1 MLASAQSE
9 SLLHCHP
16 DTPCPAVTSIKATIG
31 WKQGR
36 ALTVVYTLNG
46 AVDLLRVPPRQSI
59 RRTDGLWQHTCF
71 ELFIAAQNDAEYYE
85 FNFSP
90 SGEWAAYEFR
100 NYRDGG
106 AIDSDD
112 LEPNIAVQQSAET
125 LEVSAVLRADRLSG
139 IAPEICL
146 TLGLCAVIED
156 LDDSL
161 SYWAL
166 KHPLGKPDFH
176 HPDSFAVELTVPG
189 SKS

>member
-16 DTPCPAVTSIKATIG
+16 DTPCPAVASIKATIS

-36 ALTVVYTLNG
+36 ALKIVYTLNG
-46 AVDLLRVPPRQSI
+46 AVDRLRVPPRRSA

-125 LEVSAVLRADRLSG
+125 LELSAVLRADRLSG
-139 IAPEICL
+139 IAPEIRL
-146 TLGLCAVIED
+146 SLGLCAVIEG
-156 LDDSL
+156 LDESL

-166 KHPLGKPDFH
+166 KHSLGKPDFH
-176 HPDSFAVELTVPG
+176 HPDSFAFELTVPG
-189 SKS
+189 EKS

>member
-9 SLLHCHP
+9 VFLHCHP
-16 DTPCPAVTSIKATIG
+16 DTPCPAVASIKATIG

-36 ALTVVYTLNG
+36 ALKVVYTLNG
-46 AVDLLRVPPRQSI
+46 AVDRLRVPPRRPI
-59 RRTDGLWQHTCF
+59 RRIDGLWQHTCF
-71 ELFIAAQNDAEYYE
+71 ELFIGAQNDAEYYE

-90 SGEWAAYEFR
+90 SGEWAAYGFR
-100 NYRDGG
+100 NYRDGNP
-106 AIDSDD
+106 INSDD
-112 LEPNIAVQQSAET
+112 LEPNIVVQQGVEM
-125 LEVSAVLRADRLSG
+125 LELSAVLRADRLSG
-139 IAPEICL
+139 IAPEIRVS
-146 TLGLCAVIED
+146 LGFSAVIED
-156 LDDSL
+156 LNESL

>member
-16 DTPCPAVTSIKATIG
+16 DTPCPAVASIKATLS

-36 ALTVVYTLNG
+36 ALKIVYTLNG
-46 AVDLLRVPPRQSI
+46 AVDRLRVPPRRSA
-59 RRTDGLWQHTCF
+59 RRTHGLWQHTCF

-125 LEVSAVLRADRLSG
+125 LELSAVLRADRLSG
-139 IAPEICL
+139 IAPEIRL
-146 TLGLCAVIED
+146 SLGLSAVIEG
-156 LDDSL
+156 LDESL

-166 KHPLGKPDFH
+166 KHSLGKPDFH
-176 HPDSFAVELTVPG
+176 HPDSFAFELTVPG
-189 SKS
+189 EKS

>member
-16 DTPCPAVTSIKATIG
+16 DTPCPAVASIKATIS

-36 ALTVVYTLNG
+36 ALKIVYTLNG
-46 AVDLLRVPPRQSI
+46 AVDRLRVPPRRSA

-71 ELFIAAQNDAEYYE
+71 DLFIAAQNDAEYYE

-125 LEVSAVLRADRLSG
+125 LELSAVLRADRLSG
-139 IAPEICL
+139 IAPEIRL
-146 TLGLCAVIED
+146 SLGLSAVIEG
-156 LDDSL
+156 LDESL

-166 KHPLGKPDFH
+166 KHSLGKPDFH
-176 HPDSFAVELTVPG
+176 HPDSFAFELTVPG
-189 SKS
+189 EKS

>member
-16 DTPCPAVTSIKATIG
+16 DTPCPAVASIKVTIS

-36 ALTVVYTLNG
+36 ALKIVYTLNG
-46 AVDLLRVPPRQSI
+46 AVDRLRVPPRRSA

-125 LEVSAVLRADRLSG
+125 LELSAVLRADRLSG
-139 IAPEICL
+139 IAPEIRL
-146 TLGLCAVIED
+146 SLGLSAVIEG
-156 LDDSL
+156 LDESL

-166 KHPLGKPDFH
+166 KHSLGKPDFH
-176 HPDSFAVELTVPG
+176 HPDSFAFELTVPG
-189 SKS
+189 EKS

>member
-16 DTPCPAVTSIKATIG
+16 DTPCPAVASIKATIS

-36 ALTVVYTLNG
+36 ALKIVYTLNG
-46 AVDLLRVPPRQSI
+46 AVDRLRVPPRRSA

-125 LEVSAVLRADRLSG
+125 LELSAVLRADRLSG
-139 IAPEICL
+139 IAPEIRL
-146 TLGLCAVIED
+146 SLGLSAVIEG
-156 LDDSL
+156 LDESL

-166 KHPLGKPDFH
+166 KHSLGKPDFH
-176 HPDSFAVELTVPG
+176 HPDSFAFELTVPG
-189 SKS
+189 EKS